1 MSTDFR
7 ATAGGDGIVL
17 ADSAV
22 IGGSTLSGAE
32 LAFVDGV
39 TAGTV
44 TASKAVVVD
53 SNKHI
58 DTIVIADGGLK
69 LGATTGTAVTSTAAE
84 LNFLDG
90 SVAGTAV
97 ASKAAVLGTNKNLD
111 VLAVADGGLSLGAG
125 AGTAITSTAAE
136 LNFLDGSVA
145 GTAVASKAAVLG
157 TNKNLDVLA
166 IADGGLSLGAGAG
179 TAITST
185 AAELN
190 ILDGATV
197 TTAEV
202 NQYSVSIQMTDAGTA
217 QSIWVV
223 APHAGSIV
231 AAYVVNSV
239 ANATTKTVFT
249 LEIETVLVTMPALEV
264 AITQAAGTVSSAVPT
279 ATNVVTAGQAIEVI
293 SDGGTDAT
301 MPVTVTLVISR

>member
-1 MSTDFR
+1 LSTDFR
-7 ATAGGDGIVL
+7 GTAGGDGIVL

-53 SNKHI
+53 ADKHI

-69 LGATTGTAVTSTAAE
+69 LGATTGTAVTA
-84 LNFLDG
+84 
-90 SVAGTAV
+90 
-97 ASKAAVLGTNKNLD
+97 
-111 VLAVADGGLSLGAG
+111 
-125 AGTAITSTAAE
+125 
-136 LNFLDGSVA
+136 
-145 GTAVASKAAVLG
+145 
-157 TNKNLDVLA
+157 
-166 IADGGLSLGAGAG
+166 
-179 TAITST
+179 T

-249 LEIETVLVTMPALEV
+249 LEIATVLVTMPALEV

-279 ATNVVTAGQAIEVI
+279 AANVVTAGQAIEVI